1 MMEVPS
7 PGSSF
12 MVRGGAL
19 SLRPWPRGSLASC
32 PLLTLTMTVASGG
45 VCLLSVVVQVALGA
59 GPRSFSKS
67 RGPWEQAGTNL
78 YKKRVPLGRR
88 EGRRGSRASKLRPLS
103 DQTGAQAHN

>member
-1 MMEVPS
+1 
-7 PGSSF
+7 

-88 EGRRGSRASKLRPLS
+88 EGREV
-103 DQTGAQAHN
+103 